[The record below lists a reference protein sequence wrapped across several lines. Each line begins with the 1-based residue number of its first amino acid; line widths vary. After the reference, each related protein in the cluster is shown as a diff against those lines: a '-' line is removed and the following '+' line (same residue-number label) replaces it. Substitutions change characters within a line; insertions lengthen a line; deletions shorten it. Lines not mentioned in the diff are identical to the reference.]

1 MDERFKKYV
10 ESLEPVYLKLI
21 EMEPVVPSMLPTD
34 IPKSGVY
41 LFSEG
46 YMHLFVGRSDRLR
59 TRLQEHCRPSSN
71 HNTAP
76 FAFKIARV
84 QTGKIEASYTSDGSR
99 SDLENNP
106 AFLEAFDKAKERI
119 RSMDVRFVEEVDP
132 VKQMLL
138 VIYISVA
145 LNTKYNEFRTH

>member
-1 MDERFKKYV
+1 
-10 ESLEPVYLKLI
+10 
-21 EMEPVVPSMLPTD
+21 MEPVVPSMLPTD
-34 IPKSGVY
+34 MPKSGVY

-46 YMHLFVGRSDRLR
+46 SIHLFVGRSDRLR

-76 FAFKIARV
+76 FAFKIARI
-84 QTGKIEASYTSDGSR
+84 QTGETEASYTSDRSR
-99 SDLENNP
+99 SDLEKNP
-106 AFLEAFDKAKERI
+106 AFREAFDKAKERI
-119 RSMDVRFVEEVDP
+119 RSMDVRFVEQVDP

-145 LNTKYNEFRTH
+145 LNTKYNEFQTH